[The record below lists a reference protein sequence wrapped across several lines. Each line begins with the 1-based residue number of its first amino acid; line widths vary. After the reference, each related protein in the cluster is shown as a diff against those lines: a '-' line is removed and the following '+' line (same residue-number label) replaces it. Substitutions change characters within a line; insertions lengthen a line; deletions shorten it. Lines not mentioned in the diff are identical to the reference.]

1 MVYLCNS
8 VAYCGI
14 IGIFGGMLFRGNTTV
29 NLDEKGRF
37 AIPTRYRDRVHEI
50 CACQLVITVAVDER
64 CVGMEG
70 CLWIYPL
77 PEWEEFEKKVKDFP
91 IFNKMTAK
99 LKRFL
104 IGNAYECE
112 MDAQGRILLPEKL
125 RNFANLQKKA
135 VLVGQLNRFEVWNE
149 DMWSKK
155 EAQFMDGEDIEG
167 LDDLG
172 NLSF

>member
-1 MVYLCNS
+1 MIV
-8 VAYCGI
+8 
-14 IGIFGGMLFRGNTTV
+14 
-29 NLDEKGRF
+29 
-37 AIPTRYRDRVHEI
+37 
-50 CACQLVITVAVDER
+50 TVAVDER

-77 PEWEEFEKKVKDFP
+77 PEWEELEKKIKELP
-91 IFNKMTAK
+91 AFNKMAAK

-112 MDAQGRILLPEKL
+112 MDTQGRILLPEKL
-125 RNFANLQKKA
+125 RNFANLHKKV

-149 DMWSKK
+149 EIWAKK
-155 EAQFMDGEDIEG
+155 ELQFMDSEDVEG

-172 NLSF
+172 NLFF

>member
-1 MVYLCNS
+1 M
-8 VAYCGI
+8 
-14 IGIFGGMLFRGNTTV
+14 FRGNTTV

-37 AIPTRYRDRVHEI
+37 AIPARYRERVQET
-50 CACQLVITVAVDER
+50 CACQLVATVAVDER
-64 CVGMEG
+64 CVGMDG

-77 PEWEEFEKKVKDFP
+77 PEWEDLEKKIKELP
-91 IFNKMTAK
+91 AFNKMAAK

-112 MDAQGRILLPEKL
+112 MDAQGRIHLPEKL
-125 RNFANLQKKA
+125 RNFANLQKKV

-149 DMWSKK
+149 EMWSKK
-155 EAQFMDGEDIEG
+155 EEQFMDSEDIEG

-172 NLSF
+172 GLSF

>member
-1 MVYLCNS
+1 M
-8 VAYCGI
+8 
-14 IGIFGGMLFRGNTTV
+14 FRGNTTV

-37 AIPTRYRDRVHEI
+37 AIPTRYRSRVQET
-50 CACQLVITVAVDER
+50 CACQMIVTVAVDER

-77 PEWEEFEKKVKDFP
+77 PEWEELEKKIKELP
-91 IFNKMTAK
+91 AFNKMAAK

-112 MDAQGRILLPEKL
+112 MDTQGRILLPEKL
-125 RNFANLQKKA
+125 RNFANLHKKV

-149 DMWSKK
+149 EIWAKK
-155 EAQFMDGEDIEG
+155 ELQFMDSEDVEG

-172 NLSF
+172 NLFF